1 MWCNLRWKLRV
12 NGSLLFGMI
21 APTERRASMNIYERK
36 NTELIKE
43 FDRYVREH
51 PEFADDIP
59 KNAVV
64 VMQLEGNAKF
74 NQWSRR
80 LAKSHARNG
89 QPIVYI
95 RIRKLRPLRSRIKK
109 LELKRVA

>member
-1 MWCNLRWKLRV
+1 
-12 NGSLLFGMI
+12 
-21 APTERRASMNIYERK
+21 MNIYERK
-36 NTELIKE
+36 NIELIKE

-74 NQWSRR
+74 NLWSRR
-80 LAKSHARNG
+80 LAKSHASNS
-89 QPIVYI
+89 QPIVYVQ
-95 RIRKLRPLRSRIKK
+95 IRKLKPLRSRIEK

>member
-1 MWCNLRWKLRV
+1 LPLAVLEWRL
-12 NGSLLFGMI
+12 
-21 APTERRASMNIYERK
+21 SMNIYERK

-59 KNAVV
+59 NNAVV
-64 VMQLEGNAKF
+64 VMQLEGNAMF

-80 LAKSHARNG
+80 LAVAHASNT
-89 QPIVYI
+89 
-95 RIRKLRPLRSRIKK
+95 
-109 LELKRVA
+109 